1 MEHIEFQGKQ
11 YHLVC
16 GGCGVKLTYE
26 IVDGDYVVAP
36 HECIIREKLDV
47 PPVNPVSDF
56 GKLNAEEN
64 VTTGGSFT
72 YSRP

>member
-26 IVDGDYVVAP
+26 IVDGDYVIAP
-36 HECIIREKLDV
+36 HECVMAKRADFS
-47 PPVNPVSDF
+47 PVNPDTEPR
-56 GKLNAEEN
+56 LRTIEPYP
-64 VTTGGSFT
+64 SFDE
-72 YSRP
+72 S